1 MPGPNHV
8 LDKGM
13 AIGGVAAV
21 PQFSCVKQSAK
32 ETVIIAGAGDKVFGV
47 LQEDVSASDATL
59 GRVAGVRPIGLGIS
73 RCIAA
78 AAIAVDDW
86 VTVAANGRVTPTTTA
101 GALVVGRATTAAT
114 AAGDHVDVLLT
125 GGSI

>member
-8 LDKGM
+8 LDKGFAVGGST
-13 AIGGVAAV
+13 AI

-32 ETVIIAGAGDKVFGV
+32 ETVIIAGAGDKVIGV
-47 LQEDVSASDATL
+47 VQEDVTAGDATL
-59 GRVAGVRPIGLGIS
+59 GRVVAVRPLGLGIS

-78 AAIAVDDW
+78 AAIAIDDH
-86 VTVAANGRVTPTTTA
+86 VAVAASGRVTPTTTA
-101 GALVVGRATTAAT
+101 GALIVGRAVTAAT